1 MTEATTTRERS
12 RLRTFL
18 LSSALAA
25 GSLLVTLLFAELAV
39 RLIAPQQLIQ
49 IRPDIWQPVDSI
61 GWARRPNVSTT
72 INTGERTVDIHTD
85 RDGFR
90 VGANGRT
97 EAERQVL
104 LLGDSFME
112 ALQVQHEQTFAALLE
127 ERLHTTLGDVVAV
140 RNAGVGGWGPNNY
153 RIQSRSLLVRDSFD
167 LVVVPLFVGNDA
179 VAQRVER
186 FAPRQPAARARF
198 RLPPR
203 LSWNAF
209 VRAFLMPINDAL
221 EVRSHLF
228 VLVRSRLLGVRMRL
242 GLEPGGAEFPE
253 EFLRSEAES
262 PRWALTAEIARDLA
276 DDATARDVPVIFILI
291 PTAYQVDSA
300 VFHEY
305 VSGFSIDPATTDL
318 DQPTHLLEIEFKARD
333 LTVLNALEH
342 FRSVHARGTRLYG
355 IVDRHLSPE
364 GHAAL
369 TDFVEP
375 AIRRALSNSSAETQ
389 LSNH

>member
-25 GSLLVTLLFAELAV
+25 GSLLVTLLFAELAI

-112 ALQVQHEQTFAALLE
+112 ALQVQHEQSFAALLE
-127 ERLHTTLGDVVAV
+127 ERLHT
-140 RNAGVGGWGPNNY
+140 
-153 RIQSRSLLVRDSFD
+153 
-167 LVVVPLFVGNDA
+167 
-179 VAQRVER
+179 
-186 FAPRQPAARARF
+186 
-198 RLPPR
+198 
-203 LSWNAF
+203 
-209 VRAFLMPINDAL
+209 
-221 EVRSHLF
+221 
-228 VLVRSRLLGVRMRL
+228 
-242 GLEPGGAEFPE
+242 
-253 EFLRSEAES
+253 
-262 PRWALTAEIARDLA
+262 
-276 DDATARDVPVIFILI
+276 
-291 PTAYQVDSA
+291 
-300 VFHEY
+300 
-305 VSGFSIDPATTDL
+305 
-318 DQPTHLLEIEFKARD
+318 
-333 LTVLNALEH
+333 
-342 FRSVHARGTRLYG
+342 
-355 IVDRHLSPE
+355 
-364 GHAAL
+364 

-375 AIRRALSNSSAETQ
+375 AIRRALSNSSVETQ